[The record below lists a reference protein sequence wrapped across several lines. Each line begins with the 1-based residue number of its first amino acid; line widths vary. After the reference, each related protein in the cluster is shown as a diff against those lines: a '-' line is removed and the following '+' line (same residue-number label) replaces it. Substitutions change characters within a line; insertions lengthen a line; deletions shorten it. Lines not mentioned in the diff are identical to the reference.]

1 MALCAHCEVSITD
14 PTTEVVHGDLT
25 YCCTNCAEAMER
37 VAGGSDPRPL
47 SRRDVPRCSHCDTPI
62 VDKRSMET
70 RGEQVFCCANC
81 ARAMV

>member
-25 YCCTNCAEAMER
+25 YCCSNCAEAMER

-81 ARAMV
+81 ARAMA